1 MIAFIRD
8 RQLDRRRAAVAVAG
22 RPRLASPAQGSQC
35 KPAEPEREEDRD
47 GEHQA
52 GQGQHRERSDHQ
64 DEQGNREREDLDRE
78 GREADNEHAGL
89 SGEVGQ
95 RGGFGM
101 FVHTPETEHARRV

>member
-1 MIAFIRD
+1 MRD
-8 RQLDRRRAAVAVAG
+8 RQLDRRWAA
-22 RPRLASPAQGSQC
+22 PAADGSQR
-35 KPAEPEREEDRD
+35 KPAEPERQQDRD

-52 GQGQHRERSDHQ
+52 GQGQHRERADHQ
-64 DEQGNREREDLDRE
+64 DDQGQREREDLDRE

-101 FVHTPETEHARRV
+101 FVHTPETDRAPRV